1 MPGAIT
7 YSFTSSAMLTSGR
20 HRRRTCQSAPASR
33 QPVDGRQGA
42 ALCQSDDPMTHG
54 GEERLVADGQR
65 VEVAVDRSGKGRLKI
80 SIS

>member
-1 MPGAIT
+1 M
-7 YSFTSSAMLTSGR
+7 
-20 HRRRTCQSAPASR
+20 
-33 QPVDGRQGA
+33 DGRQGA